1 MTNPTSALPQPSQ
14 TDYLQVIAEVSQ
26 TINSILDLDQ
36 LLTRVSELIRTKFNI
51 PYVHIFLKQF
61 VPHTLEYRAGSGERA
76 TIYRESQ
83 IAFNLDAPQG
93 LITLAARTGKVQL
106 VNDVSTDPRPVPN
119 PITDVKS
126 GSELALPLI
135 FAGNTLGVLDLQ
147 SEQVN
152 AFSEEEIAVFETLSA
167 NVAIAVRNASL
178 YRSEIWRTKN
188 SEKYRETAELL
199 SQSISL
205 QDFFNASLDNIL
217 ELLPGEMGSIWLFP
231 SENFSAD
238 APAPDHLFLAA
249 AKSPEREWIP
259 HFQMELSPGEAW
271 FYPPDKPKRAIIRKP
286 DAPEDPIQR
295 LLNLPDNFSGIATA
309 ITVAGQVVGVLVLH
323 EGTPGRYGAE
333 SEGICA
339 TFAGYLGSAIEKER
353 LDQETR
359 AQTYYTSVML
369 QVAMATRN
377 LSDANSLLK
386 TSGEFILSLIGGA
399 SVALILKDAETSTF
413 QLQAALG
420 DGTATCNLDEPC
432 AVADPTLLEQTL
444 QSGKPAAM
452 PASKCSPDI
461 AKNLLLSPQDTILL
475 FPLIAHERQIG
486 LLLHSSKEAYIPLE
500 PELILGAQRFALLE
514 GIAQQTAV
522 SLQNIELIQ
531 AKQAEAEIS
540 NVLLQ
545 ITNLFV
551 VSKHPQETLSEVT
564 RVLSDFTNAEE
575 IALIEF
581 DSEHDRATLRYLAT
595 KQGGF
600 SYGSEN
606 QIPLSQLSPGLQG
619 LEQAGYL
626 ILPGNLLSR
635 SGFADS
641 QSDLDREDI
650 NSLCFSLS
658 VPGEVHGL
666 LVAVEVDRP
675 GRSQRVQLLKEASLQ
690 IASGIQNYIMQT
702 VQHKQTL
709 IDKELQLARQIQK
722 TFLPESLPELPGY
735 DLAAEW
741 QTARQVGGDFYD
753 VFELSPGK
761 FGLAIADVSDKGL
774 PASLYMTVSRTLIR
788 AVALENESPARTLE
802 KVNHIL
808 QLDSSDG
815 FFVTVFY
822 AIMEL
827 QNGKVT
833 YCVAG
838 HNPPYWLRPQQGE
851 LQILNKGGIALG
863 MMDPISLKD
872 QELNLAPGDGLVLY
886 TDGITETFSPDGEAF
901 GDLRF
906 KERLDSLLG
915 ETAQGIIK
923 GISFSLNGFRSEA
936 ALDDDYTLLVIRR
949 EQTPGRHGDLLAD
962 HDRN

>member
-1 MTNPTSALPQPSQ
+1 MTDPINTASQPSQ
-14 TDYLQVIAEVSQ
+14 KDYLQVIAEVSQ

-51 PYVHIFLKQF
+51 PYVHIFLKQY
-61 VPHTLEYRAGSGERA
+61 VPHTMEYRAGSGERA
-76 TIYRESQ
+76 KKYRESQ

-93 LITLAARTGKVQL
+93 LITLAARTGRVQL

-119 PITDVKS
+119 PITGAKS

-152 AFSEEEIAVFETLSA
+152 AFSKEDIAVYETLSA
-167 NVAIAVRNASL
+167 NVAVAVRNASL

-205 QDFFNASLDNIL
+205 QDFFSATLDNIL
-217 ELLPGEMGSIWLFP
+217 ELLPGDAGSIWLYP
-231 SENFSAD
+231 PEDFSAE
-238 APAPDHLFLAA
+238 APDPDHLFL
-249 AKSPEREWIP
+249 STVR
-259 HFQMELSPGEAW
+259 L
-271 FYPPDKPKRAIIRKP
+271 PKRDDYPSFQKELAPDETWFHPQGKTEGAIIRKP
-286 DAPEDPIQR
+286 GDPGDLIQEA
-295 LLNLPDNFSGIATA
+295 LNLPENFSGIASA
-309 ITVAGQVVGVLVLH
+309 ITVADQILGVLVLH
-323 EGTPGRYGAE
+323 EGTPGRYGPE

-339 TFAGYLGSAIEKER
+339 TFAGYLGSAIETDR
-353 LDQETR
+353 LDQETQ

-377 LSDANSLLK
+377 LADANNLLR

-399 SVALILKDAETSTF
+399 SVALILKDAETNEF

-420 DGTATCNLDEPC
+420 EGTATCRIDEPC
-432 AVADPTLLEQTL
+432 KVANTTLLEQTL
-444 QSGKPAAM
+444 QSGKPTAM
-452 PASKCSPDI
+452 PASSCSADI
-461 AKNLLLSPQDTILL
+461 AKNLLLSTQDTILL

-486 LLLHSSKEAYIPLE
+486 LLLHSSNEAYIPRE
-500 PELILGAQRFALLE
+500 PELILGPQRFALLE

-531 AKQAEAEIS
+531 EKQAEAVIS
-540 NVLLQ
+540 NILLQ

-551 VSKHPQETLSEVT
+551 ASKDMHQTLEQVT

-575 IALIEF
+575 IALIQF
-581 DSEHDRATLRYLAT
+581 DSENDEAALRYLAT
-595 KQGGF
+595 KQGNF
-600 SYGSEN
+600 SYGPEN
-606 QIPLSQLSPGLQG
+606 QISLSRLLHTLPGF
-619 LEQAGYL
+619 EKAGHL

-641 QSDLDREDI
+641 QSDLDRKDI
-650 NSLCFSLS
+650 SSLCFSLS
-658 VPGEVHGL
+658 VPGEVHGMV
-666 LVAVEVDRP
+666 VAVEMDRP
-675 GRSQRVQLLKEASLQ
+675 GRSQRVDLLREASLQ

-702 VQHKQTL
+702 VQQKQNL

-761 FGLAIADVSDKGL
+761 FGLLIADVSDKGL

-788 AVALENESPARTLE
+788 AMALDNESPARTLE

-808 QLDSSDG
+808 QLDSSEG

-827 QNGKVT
+827 DTGKVT

-838 HNPPYWLRPQQGE
+838 HNPPWWLRLQQGE
-851 LQILNKGGIALG
+851 LQMLNKGGIALG

-872 QELNLAPGDGLVLY
+872 RELMLAPGDGLVLY
-886 TDGITETFSPDGEAF
+886 TDGITETFSPAGEAF
-901 GDLRF
+901 GDVRF
-906 KERLDSLLG
+906 KARLESLLG
-915 ETAQGIIK
+915 ETAGGIVE
-923 GISFSLNGFRSEA
+923 GIGFFVDNFRA
-936 ALDDDYTLLVIRR
+936 DRPLDDDYTLLVIHR
-949 EQTPGRHGDLLAD
+949 E
-962 HDRN
+962 

>member
-1 MTNPTSALPQPSQ
+1 MTDPNGTQSQ
-14 TDYLQVIAEVSQ
+14 QSQKDYLQVIAEVSQ

-51 PYVHIFLKQF
+51 PYVHIFLKQY

-76 TIYRESQ
+76 KKYQEHQ
-83 IAFNLDAPQG
+83 IAFKLDATQG
-93 LITLAARTGKVQL
+93 LITLAARSGKVQL

-119 PITDVKS
+119 PITGVKS

-135 FAGNTLGVLDLQ
+135 FGGNILGVLDLQ
-147 SEQVN
+147 SEQIN

-167 NVAIAVRNASL
+167 NVAVAVRNASL

-217 ELLPGEMGSIWLFP
+217 ELLPGDAGSIWLYP
-231 SENFSAD
+231 PEDFSAE
-238 APAPDHLFLAA
+238 APDPDHLFLSAVRL
-249 AKSPEREWIP
+249 PERDDYP
-259 HFQMELSPGEAW
+259 SFQKELAPGEDW
-271 FYPPDKPKRAIIRKP
+271 FHPQGKRQAAIIRKP
-286 DAPEDPIQR
+286 GDPGDLIQQALKLPE
-295 LLNLPDNFSGIATA
+295 NFSGIATA
-309 ITVAGQVVGVLVLH
+309 ITAAGQVVGVLVLH

-333 SEGICA
+333 SESICA
-339 TFAGYLGSAIEKER
+339 TFAGYLGSAIETER
-353 LDQETR
+353 LDQETQ

-377 LSDANSLLK
+377 LADANSLLR

-399 SVALILKDAETSTF
+399 SVALILKDAETNEF
-413 QLQAALG
+413 QLQATLG
-420 DGTATCNLDEPC
+420 EGTATCRLDEPC
-432 AVADPTLLEQTL
+432 IVTNTTLLEQTL

-452 PASKCSPDI
+452 PASKCSADI

-475 FPLIAHERQIG
+475 FPLISHERQIG
-486 LLLHSSKEAYIPLE
+486 LLLHSSNEAYIPLE

-522 SLQNIELIQ
+522 SLQNIDLIQ
-531 AKQAEAEIS
+531 EKQAEAVIS
-540 NVLLQ
+540 NLLLQ

-551 VSKHPQETLSEVT
+551 TSKDMQQSLRESTRILSE
-564 RVLSDFTNAEE
+564 FTNAEE
-575 IALIEF
+575 IALIQF
-581 DSEHDRATLRYLAT
+581 DLEKDLAPLRFLET
-595 KQGGF
+595 KQG
-600 SYGSEN
+600 SYFYRSEN
-606 QIPLSQLSPGLQG
+606 QVPLNHLTPSLQG
-619 LEQAGYL
+619 LERAGYL
-626 ILPGNLLSR
+626 ILPGNFLAS
-635 SGFADS
+635 SGYTDVKT
-641 QSDLDREDI
+641 DPDRNDI
-650 NSLCFSLS
+650 SSLCFSLS

-666 LVAVEVDRP
+666 LVAVEADRP
-675 GRSQRVQLLKEASLQ
+675 GRSLRVELLKEASQQ
-690 IASGIQNYIMQT
+690 IASGIQNYITQS
-702 VQHKQTL
+702 VQQKQNL

-722 TFLPESLPELPGY
+722 TFLPEELLPLRGY

-788 AVALENESPARTLE
+788 AMALQNESPARTLE

-822 AIMEL
+822 AIL
-827 QNGKVT
+827 DLSNGKVT

-838 HNPPYWLRPQQGE
+838 HNPPYILRRAQARVQP
-851 LQILNKGGIALG
+851 LSKGGIALG

-872 QELNLAPGDGLVLY
+872 QELVLEPGDGLVLF
-886 TDGITETFSPDGEAF
+886 TDGITETFSPDGDEF
-901 GDLRF
+901 G
-906 KERLDSLLG
+906 ENRLQARLESLLG
-915 ETAQGIIK
+915 ETARGIID
-923 GISFSLNGFRSEA
+923 GIRLSLDSFRADAE
-936 ALDDDYTLLVIRR
+936 LDDDYTLLVIRR
-949 EQTPGRHGDLLAD
+949 K
-962 HDRN
+962 

>member
-1 MTNPTSALPQPSQ
+1 MTDPNSKQSQPSQ
-14 TDYLQVIAEVSQ
+14 KDYLKVIAEVSQ

-51 PYVHIFLKQF
+51 PYVHIFLKQY
-61 VPHTLEYRAGSGERA
+61 VPHTLEYTAGSGERA
-76 TIYRESQ
+76 KTYQEHQ
-83 IAFNLDAPQG
+83 IAFKLDATQG
-93 LITLAARTGKVQL
+93 LITLAARTGKLQL
-106 VNDVSTDPRPVPN
+106 VNDVSRDPRPVPN
-119 PITDVKS
+119 PITGVKS

-135 FAGNTLGVLDLQ
+135 FGGNTLGVLDLQ

-152 AFSEEEIAVFETLSA
+152 AFSEEDIAVFETLSA
-167 NVAIAVRNASL
+167 NVAVAVRNASL

-188 SEKYRETAELL
+188 SEKFRETAELL

-217 ELLPGEMGSIWLFP
+217 ELLPGDAGSIWLYPPEDFS
-231 SENFSAD
+231 SE
-238 APAPDHLFLAA
+238 APDPNHLFLSAVRMP
-249 AKSPEREWIP
+249 KRDDYPS
-259 HFQMELSPGEAW
+259 FKKELAPGEAW
-271 FYPPDKPKRAIIRKP
+271 FHPKGKLQAAVIRKP
-286 DAPEDPIQR
+286 GDPGDLIQEA
-295 LLNLPDNFSGIATA
+295 LNLPENFSGIATA
-309 ITVAGQVVGVLVLH
+309 ITMAGQVVGILVLH

-339 TFAGYLGSAIEKER
+339 TFAGYLGSAIETER
-353 LDQETR
+353 LDQETQ

-377 LSDANSLLK
+377 LADANSLLR

-399 SVALILKDAETSTF
+399 SVGLILKDAETNEF

-420 DGTATCNLDEPC
+420 GGTATCRLDEPC
-432 AVADPTLLEQTL
+432 IVTNTALLEQTL
-444 QSGKPAAM
+444 QAGKPVAM
-452 PASKCSPDI
+452 PAAKCSADI

-486 LLLHSSKEAYIPLE
+486 LLLHTSKEAYIPLE

-531 AKQAEAEIS
+531 AKQAEAVIS
-540 NVLLQ
+540 NLLLQ

-551 VSKHPQETLSEVT
+551 SSKDMQQSLRESTRILSQ
-564 RVLSDFTNAEE
+564 FTNAEE
-575 IALIEF
+575 IALIQF
-581 DSEHDRATLRYLAT
+581 DLEEDRALLRFLET
-595 KQGGF
+595 KQG
-600 SYGSEN
+600 SYFYESEN
-606 QIPLSQLSPGLQG
+606 QVPLSQLLPVLQG
-619 LEQAGYL
+619 LEQSGYL
-626 ILPGNLLSR
+626 ILPGNFLASNGYTDTQIETER
-635 SGFADS
+635 K
-641 QSDLDREDI
+641 DI
-650 NSLCFSLS
+650 NSLCFSLT

-666 LVAVEVDRP
+666 LVAVEADRP
-675 GRSQRVQLLKEASLQ
+675 GRSLRVELLKEAARQ
-690 IASGIQNYIMQT
+690 IASGIQNYIMQS
-702 VQHKQTL
+702 VQQKQSL

-722 TFLPESLPELPGY
+722 TFLPEKLPPLRGY

-761 FGLAIADVSDKGL
+761 FGFVIADVSDKGL

-788 AVALENESPARTLE
+788 SVALENESPAGTLE

-808 QLDSSDG
+808 QLDSEDG

-822 AIMEL
+822 AVMEL
-827 QNGKVT
+827 TNGKVT

-838 HNPPYWLRPQQGE
+838 HNPPFVLCLDRARVQP
-851 LQILNKGGIALG
+851 LSRGGIALG

-872 QELNLAPGDGLVLY
+872 QGLVLEPGDGLVLF
-886 TDGITETFSPDGEAF
+886 TDGITETFSPAGEAF
-901 GDLRF
+901 G
-906 KERLDSLLG
+906 EVRLQAKLESLMG
-915 ETAQGIIK
+915 QTSREIIEGIRL
-923 GISFSLNGFRSEA
+923 SLDNFRDDAE
-936 ALDDDYTLLVIRR
+936 LDDDYTLLVIRR
-949 EQTPGRHGDLLAD
+949 K
-962 HDRN
+962 

>member
-1 MTNPTSALPQPSQ
+1 MTDLLNTVSQ
-14 TDYLQVIAEVSQ
+14 ASQKDYLQVIAEVSQ

-51 PYVHIFLKQF
+51 PYVHIFLKQY

-76 TIYRESQ
+76 KIYQESQ

-93 LITLAARTGKVQL
+93 LITLAARTGRVQL
-106 VNDVSTDPRPVPN
+106 VNDGTTDPRPVPN
-119 PITDVKS
+119 PITGAKS

-167 NVAIAVRNASL
+167 NVAVAVRNASL

-205 QDFFNASLDNIL
+205 QEFFGASLDNIL

-231 SENFSAD
+231 PEDFSAN
-238 APAPDHLFLAA
+238 APAADHLFLEAI
-249 AKSPEREWIP
+249 KTPEREQIP
-259 HFQMELSPGEAW
+259 NFQTELSPGETW
-271 FYPPDKPKRAIIRKP
+271 FYPQQKPTRAIIRNAG
-286 DAPEDPIQR
+286 DPEDPIQHA
-295 LLNLPDNFSGIATA
+295 LKLPGNFSGIATA
-309 ITVAGQVVGVLVLH
+309 ITAAGQVVGVLVLH
-323 EGTPGRYGAE
+323 EGTPGRYGPE

-353 LDQETR
+353 LDQETQ

-377 LSDANSLLK
+377 LSNANSLLR
-386 TSGEFILSLIGGA
+386 TSGEFILPLIGGA
-399 SVALILKDAETSTF
+399 SVALILKDAETNEF
-413 QLQAALG
+413 QLQATLG
-420 DGTATCNLDEPC
+420 EGTATCRLDEPC
-432 AVADPTLLEQTL
+432 IVTNTTLLEQTL

-452 PASKCSPDI
+452 PASKCSADI

-486 LLLHSSKEAYIPLE
+486 LLLHSSNEAYIPLE
-500 PELILGAQRFALLE
+500 PELILGPQRFALLE

-522 SLQNIELIQ
+522 SLQNIDLIQ
-531 AKQAEAEIS
+531 AKQAEAVIS
-540 NVLLQ
+540 NLLLQ

-551 VSKHPQETLSEVT
+551 TSKDMQQSLRESTRILSE
-564 RVLSDFTNAEE
+564 FTNSEE
-575 IALIEF
+575 VALIQF
-581 DSEHDRATLRYLAT
+581 DLEKDLAPLRFLET
-595 KQGGF
+595 KQG
-600 SYGSEN
+600 SYFYRSEN
-606 QIPLSQLSPGLQG
+606 QVPLSRLMPSLLG
-619 LEQAGYL
+619 LERAGHL
-626 ILPGNLLSR
+626 ILSGNILASN
-635 SGFADS
+635 GYADT
-641 QSDLDREDI
+641 QIDPDRNDTS
-650 NSLCFSLS
+650 SLCFSLS

-666 LVAVEVDRP
+666 LVAVEADRP
-675 GRSQRVQLLKEASLQ
+675 GRSLRVQLLKEASLQ
-690 IASGIQNYIMQT
+690 IALGIQNYIMQT

-761 FGLAIADVSDKGL
+761 FGLIIADVSDKGL

-788 AVALENESPARTLE
+788 AMALQNESPARTLE

-827 QNGKVT
+827 ESAKVT

-838 HNPPYWLRPQQGE
+838 HNPPWWLRPQQGE
-851 LQILNKGGIALG
+851 LHMLSKGGIALG
-863 MMDPISLKD
+863 MMDPIHLKD
-872 QELNLAPGDGLVLY
+872 QELVLAPGDALVLY
-886 TDGITETFSPDGEAF
+886 TDGITETFSPAGEAF
-901 GDLRF
+901 GDVRF
-906 KERLDSLLG
+906 KARLGSLLG
-915 ETAQGIIK
+915 ETARGIVE
-923 GISFSLNGFRSEA
+923 GIGVSVDNFRA
-936 ALDDDYTLLVIRR
+936 DRPLDDDYTLLVIRR
-949 EQTPGRHGDLLAD
+949 E
-962 HDRN
+962 